1 MPMYLLSVCYPADAH
16 QPAPAELEHIMIK
29 MGAIGNAMVEAGVWV
44 FAGGL
49 HDQSSSVTVRDQADE
64 LLLTDGPHLESQEQ
78 IGGITIID
86 VADLDAAIGWAQQQ
100 SAATGTPIEVRPFMH
115 ATAAS

>member
-1 MPMYLLSVCYPADAH
+1 MYLLSVCYPADA
-16 QPAPAELEHIMIK
+16 QAPAPAELEKIMLN
-29 MGAIGNAMVEAGVWV
+29 MSAVGEAMVNAGVWV

-49 HDQSSSVTVRDQADE
+49 HDQSSAMTVRCQADE
-64 LLLTDGPHLESQEQ
+64 LLLTDGPYLESKEQ

-86 VADLDAAIGWAQQQ
+86 VADIDEAIGWAKQQ
-100 SAATGTPIEVRPFMH
+100 SAATGTPIEVRPFVH